1 MTIQALIRRN
11 LLHFWRT
18 NLAVVVGV
26 GVAVAV
32 LAGALLVGSS
42 VRASLQSLALER
54 LGSVDTVVTSA
65 SFVQESLAEKVLDT
79 GSAREWFG
87 GVAPI
92 IAVEGFVTHQESGRR
107 ASGVQVY
114 GGDERFWDFH
124 EQNAESLTLERNRVF
139 KVSLKSS
146 NVNPFDAG

>member
-42 VRASLQSLALER
+42 VRASLQSLALVR
-54 LGSVDTVVTSA
+54 
-65 SFVQESLAEKVLDT
+65 
-79 GSAREWFG
+79 
-87 GVAPI
+87 
-92 IAVEGFVTHQESGRR
+92 
-107 ASGVQVY
+107 
-114 GGDERFWDFH
+114 
-124 EQNAESLTLERNRVF
+124 
-139 KVSLKSS
+139 
-146 NVNPFDAG
+146 